1 MTVTR
6 ISCKRLLLIITE
18 WESFVYFFRV
28 AKVYSML
35 PGKTHKFS
43 PVEGQH
49 VNVFLPGVDRI
60 LTLCEVE
67 EYAASEGK
75 TVTNVM
81 FV

>member
-1 MTVTR
+1 M
-6 ISCKRLLLIITE
+6 
-18 WESFVYFFRV
+18 
-28 AKVYSML
+28 YSML
-35 PGKTHKFS
+35 PGKTKKFKFS

-49 VNVFLPGVDRI
+49 VNVLLPGVDRI

-67 EYAASEGK
+67 VYAASEGK